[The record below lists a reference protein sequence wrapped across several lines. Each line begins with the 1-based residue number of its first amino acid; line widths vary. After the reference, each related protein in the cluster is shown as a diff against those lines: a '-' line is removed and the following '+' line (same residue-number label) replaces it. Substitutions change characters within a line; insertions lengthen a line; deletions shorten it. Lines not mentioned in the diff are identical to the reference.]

1 MLADVD
7 PITWQ
12 LITPQI
18 AARWAGRF
26 EAVVP
31 VAAFGAPM
39 ITSDWD
45 AFAAAT
51 GAPVVIDA
59 AAALLHR
66 LRPKLC
72 AVVYSLHATKPF
84 GIGEGGLVVTSD
96 RGLAAT
102 AKRLSNFG
110 FETGGV
116 STPSGN
122 AKMSEYH
129 AAVGLAQLA
138 RISGVETRL
147 RDVLAF
153 YDRLLPKVPRQSGLP
168 ANLII
173 SIPNGAAE
181 LAGKLAEAGVE
192 TRRWYQPD
200 IAAQPA
206 FQNLAHAGSLEVCRA
221 LRESLLG
228 LPFHTR
234 LTKSDVLTAANL
246 VRSALGVPD
255 RDLRQTI

>member
-1 MLADVD
+1 
-7 PITWQ
+7 
-12 LITPQI
+12 
-18 AARWAGRF
+18 
-26 EAVVP
+26 
-31 VAAFGAPM
+31 
-39 ITSDWD
+39 
-45 AFAAAT
+45 
-51 GAPVVIDA
+51 
-59 AAALLHR
+59 
-66 LRPKLC
+66 
-72 AVVYSLHATKPF
+72 
-84 GIGEGGLVVTSD
+84 
-96 RGLAAT
+96 
-102 AKRLSNFG
+102 
-110 FETGGV
+110 
-116 STPSGN
+116 
-122 AKMSEYH
+122 MSEYH

-181 LAGKLAEAGVE
+181 LAGKLAEAGVK